1 VRTWAKQR
9 AVPADALPGAPHA
22 KSTGAPLLGLTVA
35 AVAPGAKLTTAIT
48 RMLAV
53 AKKRFIRCIV

>member
-1 VRTWAKQR
+1 
-9 AVPADALPGAPHA
+9 VPADALPGAPHA